1 LCLVDGILQFL
12 AVNFGDN
19 IETRHARHDTEV
31 RSLQALR

>member
-1 LCLVDGILQFL
+1 L